1 MPRPLVMVV
10 DDEETSVRIC
20 QEALSLEG
28 YEVVSAGGPR
38 EAMDLLN
45 AREVDAI
52 VCDVQMPHNGQRV
65 FEFLLDRYPQLAGRF
80 IFITGSQT
88 RKTEIE
94 RMDLRIPCL
103 LKPFSIRVLLDTLR
117 ATLA

>member
-1 MPRPLVMVV
+1 VV

-28 YEVVSAGGPR
+28 YEVIGAGGPR
-38 EAMDLLN
+38 EAVELLA

-52 VCDVQMPHNGQRV
+52 VCDVQMPHNGRRV
-65 FEFLLDRYPQLAGRF
+65 FEFLLDKYPQLSGRF
-80 IFITGSQT
+80 IFITGSPT
-88 RKTEIE
+88 KKTEIE
-94 RMDLRIPCL
+94 RMELQIPCL